1 MILVLGSLALGSA
14 QEAHV
19 PSWQIARFD
28 VFDKPAAREAM
39 LRLEDETL
47 YGSGGEAIV
56 DEVAVGENIAIPCER
71 QWRTILATIL
81 W

>member
-1 MILVLGSLALGSA
+1 
-14 QEAHV
+14 
-19 PSWQIARFD
+19 

-56 DEVAVGENIAIPCER
+56 DEVAVGDNIAIPCER
-71 QWRTILATIL
+71 QWRTIIATIL